1 MLQIIARYFMGLLAF
16 DLCPKCRQFVEAQ
29 ESYYRHEWVFVCECG
44 EKWKG
49 QCDDR
54 SVVEVVHREGQ
65 AADGG
70 RARDAAREMKANQGD
85 LMAYGIQIVNGF
97 LFGAGIVLAA
107 AFMRVA
113 LHLSV
118 CG

>member
-1 MLQIIARYFMGLLAF
+1 
-16 DLCPKCRQFVEAQ
+16 
-29 ESYYRHEWVFVCECG
+29 
-44 EKWKG
+44 
-49 QCDDR
+49 
-54 SVVEVVHREGQ
+54 
-65 AADGG
+65 
-70 RARDAAREMKANQGD
+70 
-85 LMAYGIQIVNGF
+85 MAYGIQIVNGF